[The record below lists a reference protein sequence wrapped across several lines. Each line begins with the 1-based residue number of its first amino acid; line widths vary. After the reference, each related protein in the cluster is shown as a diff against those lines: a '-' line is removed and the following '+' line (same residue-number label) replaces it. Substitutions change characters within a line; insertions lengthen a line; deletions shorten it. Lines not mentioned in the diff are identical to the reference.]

1 MLKEKNMNIE
11 IREIES
17 SKELLTIDAAE
28 YWYGGKITYRQKI
41 VESQTF
47 YIYRFSEDTVILFI
61 TDGLKTDPPLSPTI
75 YEHDR
80 ERYEKVFTIPKGII
94 HAYHSD
100 WIDPNDLDHYRRALN
115 NGIFISTTRDDAVA
129 KERYKEYLKCKVD
142 DAENDRISA
151 SHNLYMAKKAKK
163 KYQVNIDSL

>member
-1 MLKEKNMNIE
+1 MNIE
-11 IREIES
+11 IREIDS
-17 SKELLTIDAAE
+17 SKELLTVDAAE

-75 YEHDR
+75 YEYDK

-94 HAYHSD
+94 HAYHRD

-115 NGIFISTTRDDAVA
+115 NGIFISTTRDDVVA

-151 SHNLYMAKKAKK
+151 SHDLYMAKKAKK

>member
-1 MLKEKNMNIE
+1 MNIE
-11 IREIES
+11 VREIDS
-17 SKELLTIDAAE
+17 SKELLVVDAAE
-28 YWYGGKITYRQKI
+28 YWYGGKINYRQKI

-47 YIYRFSEDTVILFI
+47 YIYRFFDDKVVLYI

-100 WIDPNDLDHYRRALN
+100 WIDPNDLDHYKSALN
-115 NGIFISTTRDDAVA
+115 DSIFISLVRDDVAA
-129 KERYKEYLKCKVD
+129 KERYIEYLLSKLS
-142 DAENDRISA
+142 DAEIDRVNA
-151 SHNLYMAKKAKK
+151 SHELYVAQKAKK
-163 KYQVNIDSL
+163 KYQKIIDSL

>member
-1 MLKEKNMNIE
+1 MNIE
-11 IREIES
+11 IREIDS
-17 SKELLTIDAAE
+17 SKELLTIDVTK
-28 YWYGGKITYRQKI
+28 WRYGGKITYEQKI

-47 YIYRFSEDTVILFI
+47 YIYRFFDDKVVLYI

-115 NGIFISTTRDDAVA
+115 NGIIFISTTRDDVAA

-151 SHNLYMAKKAKK
+151 SHDLYMAKKAKK
-163 KYQVNIDSL
+163 KYQANIDSL

>member
-1 MLKEKNMNIE
+1 MNIE
-11 IREIES
+11 IREIDS
-17 SKELLTIDAAE
+17 SKELLTVDAAK
-28 YWYGGKITYRQKI
+28 YRYGGKITYRQKI

-75 YEHDR
+75 YEYDK

-115 NGIFISTTRDDAVA
+115 NGIFISTTRDDVVA

-142 DAENDRISA
+142 DAENDRINA
-151 SHNLYMAKKAKK
+151 SHDLYMAKKAKK

>member
-1 MLKEKNMNIE
+1 MNIE
-11 IREIES
+11 IREIDS

-100 WIDPNDLDHYRRALN
+100 WIDPNDLDHYRRTLN
-115 NGIFISTTRDDAVA
+115 SGIFISATRDDGAA

-151 SHNLYMAKKAKK
+151 SHDLYMAKKAKK